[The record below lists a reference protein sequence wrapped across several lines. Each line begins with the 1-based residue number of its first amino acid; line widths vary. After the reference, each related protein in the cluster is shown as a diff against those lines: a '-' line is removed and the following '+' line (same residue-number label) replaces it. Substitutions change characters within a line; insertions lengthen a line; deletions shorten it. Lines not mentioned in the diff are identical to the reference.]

1 MVAAGLA
8 TGNGVVLK
16 PAEQSPACAL
26 AVVEALHAA
35 GVPPAALSFLPGEG
49 DVGAALVAHPGVH
62 TIAFTGSGAVGLE
75 ILEHGRASWRPASAT
90 SSASWPRWAARTA

>member
-35 GVPPAALSFLPGEG
+35 GVPAGALSFLPGEG

-62 TIAFTGSGAVGLE
+62 TIAFTGSGAVGLRSCE
-75 ILEHGRASWRPASAT
+75 AQPSSPPASAT
-90 SSASWPRWAARTA
+90 SSASSPRWAARTA